1 MKGDVYRLRAKR
13 MQTRMKATRTDKAVM
28 GKKKKALED
37 MAGIE
42 DWLDGKPGSQLKNKK
57 D

>member
-1 MKGDVYRLRAKR
+1 MA
-13 MQTRMKATRTDKAVM
+13 
-28 GKKKKALED
+28 KKKKALED